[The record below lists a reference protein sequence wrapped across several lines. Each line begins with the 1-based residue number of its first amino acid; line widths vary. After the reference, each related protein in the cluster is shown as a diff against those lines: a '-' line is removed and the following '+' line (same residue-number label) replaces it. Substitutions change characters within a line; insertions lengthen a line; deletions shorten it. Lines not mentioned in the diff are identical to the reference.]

1 MLSISENT
9 LRDQCQAGTRDAM
22 CFAGKLW
29 LVRLPK
35 ANVTL
40 DTQFYVF
47 YINTDMKDYLKQIK
61 AKEVARREDLNVN
74 YLWSI
79 AMMFGTFALLLGI
92 LAR

>member
-1 MLSISENT
+1 M
-9 LRDQCQAGTRDAM
+9 
-22 CFAGKLW
+22 
-29 LVRLPK
+29 
-35 ANVTL
+35 
-40 DTQFYVF
+40 F